1 MKYFYNYLCPV
12 LLLSMLSCHC
22 NYQSDSSLKLIDIE
36 GNIKNMQ
43 IVELSGFTN
52 DIRYVPLET
61 NENHL
66 ISYITDLDISQE
78 HILVSDMKICLLY
91 KIDGHFILKAGNNG
105 RGPGEYPLITN
116 VNLGKSG
123 EIYLSDVEDLY
134 EYRVDGLFINKY
146 NKIILNDSYY
156 LATWILVGDSLLFG
170 HVPNGTG
177 QEVNKALM
185 VDKFGHVKHY
195 YKNYILFKR
204 DKKISFTMEDHANT
218 SMFNNNVF
226 YKELF
231 NDTLF
236 CLSSNIELL
245 PQYTFLLGKYKA
257 SDDARKTLDIEQ
269 FDRSNF
275 LYNDF
280 QTANYLFLD
289 FDFKT
294 KFPAKRLTQ
303 KKPPAALSGAQNLD
317 RYGWYHTRNALGVY
331 DKKSGS
337 LIFCKP
343 TSTDNPLFT
352 SGLYN
357 DIDAGPRFFP
367 QKQVNDSTMVMW
379 VNAEELKAHVSSNDF
394 KNNVPKYP
402 EKKKK
407 LEELANRLSESD
419 NPVLMVV
426 TFKY

>member
-12 LLLSMLSCHC
+12 LLLSMLSCHS
-22 NYQSDSSLKLIDIE
+22 NYQSDSSSKLIDIE
-36 GNIKNMQ
+36 GNMKNMQ

-52 DIRYVPLET
+52 DIQYVPLET

-146 NKIILNDSYY
+146 NNIILNDSYY

-185 VDKFGHVKHY
+185 IDKFGHVKHY

-204 DKKISFTMEDHANT
+204 DKKISFTMEDHANI

-236 CLSSNIELL
+236 CLSANIELL

-257 SDDARKTLDIEQ
+257 SEDARKTVDIEQ
-269 FDRSNF
+269 FDRSIF
-275 LYNDF
+275 LYNVF

-289 FDFKT
+289 FDFKSN
-294 KFPAKRLTQ
+294 FPAKRLTQ

-317 RYGWYHTRNALGVY
+317 RYGWYNTRNALGVY